1 MESTGEDCLCDN
13 RENVI
18 ESSKLDNGPFSS
30 PVLLLDCNLNLQM
43 TSQILSLV
51 KITKTAKLS
60 LLVSKNNLEVRV

>member
-1 MESTGEDCLCDN
+1 MENTAEDWSFDN

-18 ESSKLDNGPFSS
+18 ESLKLDNGPFSS

-60 LLVSKNNLEVRV
+60 LLVSKNNLQL